1 MISVI
6 VVDDQPL
13 IRSGIMRILSPD
25 DGFEIVAEC
34 DDGAAAIAAVAEHR
48 CDVVLMDIRMRGVD
62 GIEAT
67 RAISARADAP
77 PVLII
82 TTFDDDDVLAAALDA
97 GAAGF
102 TLKESP
108 AEDLIR
114 ATQAVAAGAS
124 WIDPV
129 VAPRVLAAY
138 RRTGRP
144 RETQRVVDQLT
155 SREHDVLRLVAV
167 GATNAEIADD
177 LEVSEATV
185 KTHIGNLFA
194 KLQVRD
200 RAGAIIFAYD
210 HGLVEPDPP
219 AG

>member
-13 IRSGIMRILSPD
+13 IRSGIIRILSPD
-25 DGFEIVAEC
+25 EGFEIVAEC
-34 DDGAAAIAAVAEHR
+34 ADGAAAVAAVTEHR
-48 CDVVLMDIRMRGVD
+48 CDVVLMDIRMRGMD

-67 RAISARADAP
+67 RTISARSDAP

-129 VAPRVLAAY
+129 VAPRVLTAY
-138 RRTGRP
+138 RRGGRP
-144 RETQRVVDQLT
+144 RGTRQVVDELT
-155 SREHDVLRLVAV
+155 DREHDVLRLIAV
-167 GATNAEIADD
+167 GATNAEIAED
-177 LEVSEATV
+177 LDVSEATV
-185 KTHIGNLFA
+185 KTHIGNVFA
-194 KLQVRD
+194 KLRVRD